1 MVVIEEYHFDSTA
14 LSLCVFIIGERITV
28 RWTVRNFGV
37 GVTSVDNWQ
46 DTIYLDNRAT
56 SGNYIRQLK
65 QLHVAMYVNFTFFH
79 NIQHWTTIWDHSDTV
94 VVCFLVETTQCL
106 ALSPSQIEFL
116 VHLSSECKLIPET
129 KSMSI
134 QMKMTTLP
142 HQW

>member
-1 MVVIEEYHFDSTA
+1 MPYIYLKMSLLLPSLAKHASHMVVIEEYHFDSTT

-65 QLHVAMYVNFTFFH
+65 HVLCSYVR
-79 NIQHWTTIWDHSDTV
+79 
-94 VVCFLVETTQCL
+94 
-106 ALSPSQIEFL
+106 
-116 VHLSSECKLIPET
+116 
-129 KSMSI
+129 
-134 QMKMTTLP
+134 
-142 HQW
+142 